1 MSDKATFLKQPV
13 KQGWVKYRHVIAWA
27 LSILVLGI
35 VVILRYIDL
44 PLPEDLD
51 LTFAPSLHAILNT
64 LSFFSLLA
72 AWFFVMRGQ
81 IKWHRIF
88 IQTAMILSTI
98 FIISYVLYHA
108 THAPVTYEGQGVLR
122 VVYFSLLITHIILAA
137 VMLPFILLT
146 WLQGMGFNWAAH
158 KKLAKWVMPLWLVI
172 CATGPICYLM
182 LY

>member
-1 MSDKATFLKQPV
+1 MSDKQQFISQPV
-13 KQGWVKYRHVIAWA
+13 KQGWVKNRHIIAWT
-27 LSILVLGI
+27 LSVVVLGI
-35 VVILRYIDL
+35 VVSLRYLDL

-51 LTFAPSLHAILNT
+51 LTFCPTLHAILNT

-81 IKWHRIF
+81 IKLHRFF
-88 IQTAMILSTI
+88 IQCAMILSTI
-98 FIISYVLYHA
+98 FVLSYVLYHA
-108 THAPVTYEGQGVLR
+108 THAPVTYQGEGVMR
-122 VVYFSLLITHIILAA
+122 TIYFSLLLTHIILAA

-146 WLQGMGFNWAAH
+146 WMQGMGFNWAAH
-158 KKLAKWVMPLWLVI
+158 KKLARWVMPLWLVV